1 MSGKDRVD
9 WNLHKLAE
17 QAVEA
22 GLLEAGSRGYDI
34 TQQVI
39 HQGFDS
45 LTPAQRQASI
55 REAVPALNEMAR
67 RQFLRECADDAP
79 DQVRAPLARR

>member
-22 GLLEAGSRGYDI
+22 GLLIAGSRGYDI

-39 HQGFDS
+39 QQGFDS
-45 LTPAQRQASI
+45 LTPAQRQAYI
-55 REAVPALNEMAR
+55 REAVPALHEMVR
-67 RQFLRECADDAP
+67 RQFVREHWYHATD
-79 DQVRAPLARR
+79 

>member
-1 MSGKDRVD
+1 MSGNGRVD

-22 GLLEAGSRGYDI
+22 GLLHAGSRGYDI

-39 HQGFDS
+39 HQGFNS
-45 LTPAQRQASI
+45 LTPAQRQAYI
-55 REAVPALNEMAR
+55 REAVPALNEMVRWQYVRER
-67 RQFLRECADDAP
+67 RYHAKG
-79 DQVRAPLARR
+79 

>member
-1 MSGKDRVD
+1 MSGKGRVD

-22 GLLEAGSRGYDI
+22 GLLNAGSRGYDI

-39 HQGFDS
+39 HQGFNS
-45 LTPAQRQASI
+45 LTPAQRQAYI
-55 REAVPALNEMAR
+55 REAVPALNEMVRWQYVRER
-67 RQFLRECADDAP
+67 RYNATG
-79 DQVRAPLARR
+79 

>member
-1 MSGKDRVD
+1 MSGKGRVD

-22 GLLEAGSRGYDI
+22 GLLNAGSRGYDI

-39 HQGFDS
+39 HQGFNS
-45 LTPAQRQASI
+45 LTPAQRQAYI
-55 REAVPALNEMAR
+55 REAVPALNEMVRWQYVRER
-67 RQFLRECADDAP
+67 RYDATG
-79 DQVRAPLARR
+79 

>member
-1 MSGKDRVD
+1 MSGKGRVD

-22 GLLEAGSRGYDI
+22 GLLNAGSRGYDI

-39 HQGFDS
+39 HQGFNS
-45 LTPAQRQASI
+45 LTPAQRQAYI
-55 REAVPALNEMAR
+55 REAVPALNEMVR
-67 RQFLRECADDAP
+67 WQYVRERGYNATG
-79 DQVRAPLARR
+79 

>member
-1 MSGKDRVD
+1 MSGKGRVD

-22 GLLEAGSRGYDI
+22 GLLIAGSRGYDI

-39 HQGFDS
+39 HQGFNS
-45 LTPAQRQASI
+45 LTPAQRQAYI
-55 REAVPALNEMAR
+55 REAVPALNEMVRWQYVRER
-67 RQFLRECADDAP
+67 RYDATG
-79 DQVRAPLARR
+79 

>member
-1 MSGKDRVD
+1 MSEKDRVD

-22 GLLEAGSRGYDI
+22 GLLDAGSRGYDI

-39 HQGFDS
+39 HDGFDS
-45 LTPAQRQASI
+45 LTPAQRRAYT
-55 REAVPALNEMAR
+55 REVVPALNEMVL
-67 RQFLRECADDAP
+67 RQFAGECSDHATD
-79 DQVRAPLARR
+79 

>member
-9 WNLHKLAE
+9 WDLHKLAE

-22 GLLEAGSRGYDI
+22 GLLDAGSRGYDI

-45 LTPAQRQASI
+45 LTPAQRQAYI

-67 RQFLRECADDAP
+67 AG
-79 DQVRAPLARR
+79 VRA

>member
-9 WNLHKLAE
+9 WNLHKVAE

-22 GLLEAGSRGYDI
+22 GLLDASSCGYDI

-39 HQGFDS
+39 RLGFHS
-45 LTPAQRQASI
+45 LTPAQRQAYI

-67 RQFLRECADDAP
+67 RQFVRECSDNAP
-79 DQVRAPLARR
+79 G

>member
-1 MSGKDRVD
+1 MSGKDRID

-22 GLLEAGSRGYDI
+22 GLLDADSRGYDI

-39 HQGFDS
+39 HQGINS
-45 LTPAQRQASI
+45 LTPAQRQAFI
-55 REAVPALNEMAR
+55 TEAVPALNEMMR
-67 RQFLRECADDAP
+67 RQLVRECSDNDNAP
-79 DQVRAPLARR
+79 D

>member
-22 GLLEAGSRGYDI
+22 GLLDAGSRSYDI

-39 HQGFDS
+39 HQGFNS
-45 LTPAQRQASI
+45 LTPAQRQVFI
-55 REAVPALNEMAR
+55 TEAMPALNEMMR
-67 RQFLRECADDAP
+67 RQFVRECSDNDNAP
-79 DQVRAPLARR
+79 D